1 MKTVS
6 ITATICANVSLPK
19 VQGILL
25 SLIFA
30 LFLSS
35 EVSGQDHSLRVENPQ
50 DIFSKIETCQGY
62 LSYIAEEPVI
72 EYDDC
77 HPISRFL
84 IESAEL
90 DRKAFLTSIQSLA
103 SPKTTL
109 GSFAELLHLVV
120 NGDIAGTYNVAGV
133 SGGRAAIKLA
143 SSLDVQRAAL
153 YSHLTY
159 EIQLRA
165 LVALCGLERCQGLRH
180 LSTIDEKFGES
191 FGYLDELSPDIVL
204 FCLLRT
210 EGYTVPL
217 PKVLS
222 SARFDSCLNTEASL
236 K

>member
-1 MKTVS
+1 MQFMSKTTP
-6 ITATICANVSLPK
+6 IRANVSPPK
-19 VQGILL
+19 IPGILL

-35 EVSGQDHSLRVENPQ
+35 EVSGQDHSSRVENPQ

-62 LSYIAEEPVI
+62 LSYIAEEPVTR
-72 EYDDC
+72 YDDC
-77 HPISRFL
+77 HAISSFL

-90 DRKAFLTSIQSLA
+90 DRKAFLTSLQSLA
-103 SPKTTL
+103 SPETTL

-165 LVALCGLERCQGLRH
+165 LVVLCGLERCQGLRH
-180 LSTIDEKFGES
+180 LSTIDEKFGDS
-191 FGYLDELSPDIVL
+191 FGYLDELSPDRIL

-210 EGYTVPL
+210 DGYTVPL
-217 PKVLS
+217 SNVLS
-222 SARFDSCLNTEASL
+222 SARFHSCLKTEVSL